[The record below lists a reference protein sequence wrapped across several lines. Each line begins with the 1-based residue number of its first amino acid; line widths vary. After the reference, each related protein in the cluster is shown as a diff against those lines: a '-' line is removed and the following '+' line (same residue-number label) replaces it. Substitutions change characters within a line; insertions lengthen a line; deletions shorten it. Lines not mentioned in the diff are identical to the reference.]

1 MEATKKVRYNFE
13 VVLLKVTDEGD
24 FFFYLA
30 KLESKFKDLGVMY

>member
-24 FFFYLA
+24 FFYLE